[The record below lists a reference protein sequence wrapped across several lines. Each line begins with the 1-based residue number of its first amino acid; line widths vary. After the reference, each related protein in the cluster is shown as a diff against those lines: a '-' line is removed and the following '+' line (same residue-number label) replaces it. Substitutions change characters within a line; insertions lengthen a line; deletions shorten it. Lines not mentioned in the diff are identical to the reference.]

1 MRRIIR
7 QRATRATPVVG
18 RTAMHLA
25 GGLRSA
31 PVADRLYS
39 HSAIGGYFNVNDY
52 GAQQFLRKAIR
63 TVGQRSLPGFSV
75 ISSEQFPA
83 VTPDNDFFFFSKR
96 SLPRM
101 LNNVKSSDNV
111 SDRTNGHV

>member
-1 MRRIIR
+1 
-7 QRATRATPVVG
+7 
-18 RTAMHLA
+18 MHLA

-63 TVGQRSLPGFSV
+63 TVGQRSLTGFSV

-83 VTPDNDFFFFSKR
+83 VTPDNDFFFFFSPQR
-96 SLPRM
+96 SPPRM
-101 LNNVKSSDNV
+101 SNNVKSSDNV